1 MTIKAN
7 IIFVIRML
15 VYTCPLWACCTLSQ
29 ADRSSRTTPVVLAVK
44 QAKDAVV
51 NISTTRVI
59 KTRQFFGPS
68 RDIFDFFTWP
78 RPSVREV
85 PVYSLGSGFVIH
97 RSGYI
102 VTNAHVVTRAEK
114 IIVSLADGRHLPAKI
129 VGGDPKYDL
138 TILKVSI
145 DADKPLQAIKLGTA
159 GDLMIGETVIAI
171 GNPWGYEHTVTV
183 GVISAVGRT
192 LQFENDQEFKDLIQ
206 TDAAI
211 NPGSSGGPLLNID
224 GKLIG
229 INTAIRGDAQN
240 IGFAISVDRLKSNLP
255 RLLNAQSG
263 RRLDLGMRFL
273 LGPQG
278 RAVRVV
284 SVEIGS
290 PANLAGLQAGD
301 LITGLDGTRFANAI
315 DFYVELLERP
325 IGRSLALAINRE
337 GKVVNLTMPFRQKPR
352 PDGAAL
358 ARSKL
363 GLVVKLLTTGQL
375 RQLGLAGRGALIAE
389 TVLPGG
395 PADQAGITT
404 GDIIY
409 QLDDSLVTDLDQ
421 IGQILENIQSGR
433 PILVNLVRIK
443 GNTYFQASTHVTVR

>member
-1 MTIKAN
+1 MTIRTGM
-7 IIFVIRML
+7 IFVIRML
-15 VYTCPLWACCTLSQ
+15 AYTCPFWAWGTLSQ
-29 ADRSSRTTPVVLAVK
+29 ADRSGRTTPVVLAVK
-44 QAKDAVV
+44 QAKNAVV

-59 KTRQFFGPS
+59 KARQFFGMG
-68 RDIFDFFTWP
+68 RDIFDFFSWP
-78 RPSVREV
+78 RPSVRQVE
-85 PVYSLGSGFVIH
+85 VYSLGSGFIIH

-114 IIVSLADGRHLPAKI
+114 IIVSLADGRQLPARI
-129 VGGDPKYDL
+129 VGGDPECDL
-138 TILKVSI
+138 AILKV
-145 DADKPLQAIKLGTA
+145 DTQADKPLEAIKLGTA
-159 GDLMIGETVIAI
+159 KDLMIGETVIAI
-171 GNPWGYEHTVTV
+171 GNPRGYQHTVTV

-192 LQFENDQEFKDLIQ
+192 LQFEDDLEFKDLIQ

-224 GKLIG
+224 GQLIG

-255 RLLNAQSG
+255 RLLNAQLS
-263 RRLDLGMRFL
+263 RRLDLGMTFL
-273 LGPQG
+273 PGPQEQ
-278 RAVRVV
+278 AVRVV

-301 LITGLDGTRFANAI
+301 LITGLDGNQFTRST
-315 DFYVELLERP
+315 DFYIELLERP
-325 IGRSLALAINRE
+325 IGRPLVLAINRQ
-337 GKVVNLTMPFRQKPR
+337 GKVVNLSMPFKQKPR

-363 GLVVKLLTTGQL
+363 GLVLKLLTPGQL
-375 RQLGLAGRGALIAE
+375 RRLGLAARSALIVEAI
-389 TVLPGG
+389 LPGG

-409 QLDDSLVTDLDQ
+409 QLDDSLAADLDQ

-433 PILVNLVRIK
+433 PILVHLVRIK
-443 GNTYFQASTHVTVR
+443 GNSYFHASTHVTVR